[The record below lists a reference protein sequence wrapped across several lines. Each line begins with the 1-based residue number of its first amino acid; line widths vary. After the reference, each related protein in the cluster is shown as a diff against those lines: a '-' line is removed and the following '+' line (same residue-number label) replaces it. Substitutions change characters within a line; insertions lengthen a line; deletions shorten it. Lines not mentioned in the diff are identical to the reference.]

1 MTGVTEKVYLRPGD
15 QFLFVFGA
23 MASSAVSSVLYL
35 RDAAGN
41 HAETRSGAYIYY
53 GDAASFHEWEFRT
66 RLRIAGKTGDQY
78 IEAMSKVSDGLR
90 GDALVAAQEVDFDSL
105 CEIVVVTP
113 RGIGTLVNHMREV
126 VFPSTEHE

>member
-53 GDAASFHEWEFRT
+53 AASFLEWEFCT
-66 RLRIAGKTGDQY
+66 RLRIA
-78 IEAMSKVSDGLR
+78 A
-90 GDALVAAQEVDFDSL
+90 
-105 CEIVVVTP
+105 
-113 RGIGTLVNHMREV
+113 
-126 VFPSTEHE
+126 